1 MASSEN
7 VGPFKTK
14 KDFFEFIQSFNR
26 NDWAEKNGYAGSIG
40 ITPVFNVDLKELNDV
55 KRKLENGL
63 SDIKFEFSMHQVKAQ
78 KEKLK
83 QEIEDLQRHIATLS
97 DTEKAK
103 EQKKLDKMRETMD
116 ELNKAADE
124 FHKKTG
130 KTLDNLDDEAKLTNR
145 ANELELQRI
154 INGNQINKL
163 QREISKELDYQNKKY
178 EGLLTSQEKMKHFLD
193 NHVVNTDKFNSGL
206 SEVKTGF
213 NTIKASV
220 EALLGPW
227 SKLDQAAASYARN
240 MGMSAAAM
248 REMRANVIS
257 SDRSSKIAERTG
269 LSPEEQIKIMGAV
282 SGDIG
287 RQIGFSD
294 RQHDILATGSFLFGE
309 DSAKDYVTRLEN
321 FGISTEEA
329 MNRATDL
336 FKESSNA
343 GIAFSKTSKIFL
355 DNLRLAQNY
364 TFKNGVKGLSDMA
377 KRSAEIKMNIA
388 EVSRFVDKTST
399 LEGSLQSA
407 AGLSVLGGS
416 FAMGANPLQ
425 MLYNGLQD
433 FEGAE
438 RQMENML
445 KGLVTFNE
453 DTKQLEMSAFNRQR
467 LKAASQAMGV
477 NYEEMQNM
485 AFAMGREEIVN
496 PILDRLGIDKDSD
509 AYSTIKNRSYLNE
522 KGEAMINVGGEK
534 KAVSKLTAEDIK
546 ELEKSN
552 FDDSQNLNDIALS
565 TRGILDLVKGT
576 EEGTKANLAY
586 LAEISGIGDTAKDV
600 VSLFNDNTAIL
611 ARIQAGILT
620 ANILLGIIAAGHGA
634 GRMLTSFGGRGS
646 MSLGGGGVSGGGVS
660 GGGGVG
666 PLAGMTRGQ
675 RISRFNSEFATGK
688 GMGYS
693 TSYLNRDI
701 GRNMIRNGGL
711 TAAQARSTIRNA
723 TIQRGLNKVGGA
735 VGLGAIGLVGG
746 VGGAVLANSGE
757 KDLMSGHGSRYDSGV
772 SKMGWGRGLEYGL
785 GGMGTGA
792 MIGSLFGPLGTAIGA
807 GIGLVG
813 GSIYGGIS
821 GYSEGK
827 DMKYRNIFQQ
837 RSGIRLQG
845 SYSNNELETLADNPS
860 GIDRNLRRKL
870 KEGDNLS
877 DEFISN
883 YIRVWGTGSNMAH
896 GGVVS
901 GKGTGTSDSNLA
913 WLSNREYV
921 MPARATAKPNNRLI
935 LDSMR
940 DGADLIPSFKDG
952 GSLIK
957 PNGNH
962 MNVMKVSERGK
973 TKSSVGSDQKLSIG
987 EVKIA
992 PINIGGTIK
1001 LDLGQYSKNVD
1012 AKELLNNA
1020 MFVKNLTDLISKNL
1034 NRQVHFGY
1042 DKDTFYKKF

>member
-7 VGPFKTK
+7 IGPFKTK
-14 KDFFEFIQSFNR
+14 KEFFEFIQSFNS

-40 ITPVFNVDLKELNDV
+40 ITPVFNVGLKELNDV

-63 SDIKFEFSMHQVKAQ
+63 SDIKLEFSMHQVKAQ

-163 QREISKELDYQNKKY
+163 QKELNKELDYQNKKY
-178 EGLLTSQEKMKHFLD
+178 ENTLSAQERINHFLD
-193 NHVVNTDKFNSGL
+193 SHVLNTQKFNTGL
-206 SEVKTGF
+206 EEVKAGF
-213 NTIKASV
+213 SKIKSSV
-220 EALLGPW
+220 TDLLEPW
-227 SKLDQAAASYARN
+227 AKLDQAAASYARN
-240 MGMSAAAM
+240 LGMSATTM
-248 REMRANVIS
+248 RNMRANVIS
-257 SDRSSKIAERTG
+257 SDRSNKIAERTG
-269 LSPEEQIKIMGAV
+269 LSPEEQMKLMGAV

-287 RQIGFSD
+287 RQIGFND
-294 RQHDILATGSFLFGE
+294 KQHDLLATGSFLFGE

-321 FGISTEEA
+321 FGMSTEEA

-522 KGEAMINVGGEK
+522 KGEAMINVGREK
-534 KAVSKLTAEDIK
+534 KAVKDLTTEDIK

-565 TRGILDLVKGT
+565 TRGILDMVKGAQ
-576 EEGTKANLAY
+576 EGQKANLAY
-586 LAEISGIGDTAKDV
+586 LAEISGIGETAKSI
-600 VSLFNDNTAIL
+600 VSLFTDHTTL
-611 ARIQAGILT
+611 LT
-620 ANILLGIIAAGHGA
+620 LINLGVKTTNFLLGMMMAGNGMF
-634 GRMLTSFGGRGS
+634 RMFA
-646 MSLGGGGVSGGGVS
+646 SLGGMTPPALGETPVTSGAESASGGALRDASAVPVAGASAARGAAFSRGMGRLGMAAIPSALGTMGGLAIANSGTEDLNSGNASKYSSGVGKMT
-660 GGGGVG
+660 GGGI
-666 PLAGMTRGQ
+666 LAGASTGAGLG
-675 RISRFNSEFATGK
+675 FAFGPW
-688 GMGYS
+688 GA
-693 TSYLNRDI
+693 LI
-701 GRNMIRNGGL
+701 G
-711 TAAQARSTIRNA
+711 
-723 TIQRGLNKVGGA
+723 
-735 VGLGAIGLVGG
+735 GAIGGIAGG
-746 VGGAVLANSGE
+746 
-757 KDLMSGHGSRYDSGV
+757 
-772 SKMGWGRGLEYGL
+772 
-785 GGMGTGA
+785 
-792 MIGSLFGPLGTAIGA
+792 
-807 GIGLVG
+807 
-813 GSIYGGIS
+813 IYGHVQA
-821 GYSEGK
+821 E
-827 DMKYRNIFQQ
+827 DMKYRNIIAQRGKFQ
-837 RSGIRLQG
+837 LQG
-845 SYSNNELETLADNPS
+845 DYSNHDLEIIATRPCEIDDNIRKQLREKD
-860 GIDRNLRRKL
+860 GI
-870 KEGDNLS
+870 S
-877 DEFISN
+877 DDIINN
-883 YIRVWGTGSNMAH
+883 YIRTWGSVPMSKAH

-901 GKGTGTSDSNLA
+901 GRGTGTSDSNLA

-921 MPARATAKPNNRLI
+921 MPAKATAKANNRYI

-952 GSLIK
+952 GSPIK

-962 MNVMKVSERGK
+962 MNIMKVSERGK
-973 TKSSVGSDQKLSIG
+973 TKSSGGSDQKLSIG

-1001 LDLGQYSKNVD
+1001 LDFGQYSKSVD
-1012 AKELLNNA
+1012 AKELLNNS
-1020 MFVKNLTDLISKNL
+1020 MFVKNLTDLIAKNL
-1034 NRQVHFGY
+1034 NRQVNFGY

>member
-1 MASSEN
+1 MASSGS

-14 KDFFEFIQSFNR
+14 EEFFEFLQSFNR

-40 ITPVFNVDLKELNDV
+40 ITPVFNVDLKELNKV
-55 KRKLENGL
+55 KRNIEAELSSVRANLSLHIDKNELGEVNKLTQQANDL
-63 SDIKFEFSMHQVKAQ
+63 
-78 KEKLK
+78 
-83 QEIEDLQRHIATLS
+83 EIERI
-97 DTEKAK
+97 
-103 EQKKLDKMRETMD
+103 
-116 ELNKAADE
+116 
-124 FHKKTG
+124 
-130 KTLDNLDDEAKLTNR
+130 TN
-145 ANELELQRI
+145 A
-154 INGNQINKL
+154 NQINRL
-163 QREISKELDYQNKKY
+163 QRELSKELDYQNKKY

-213 NTIKASV
+213 NMIKASV

-269 LSPEEQIKIMGAV
+269 LSPEEQIKIMGAI

-329 MNRATDL
+329 INRATDL

-364 TFKNGVKGLSDMA
+364 TFKDGVKGLSDMA

-453 DTKQLEMSAFNRQR
+453 DTKQLEMSAFNRRR

-496 PILDRLGIDKDSD
+496 PILDQLGIDKDSD

-522 KGEAMINVGGEK
+522 KGEAVINVGGEK
-534 KAVSKLTAEDIK
+534 KSVAKLTKEDIS

-565 TRGILDLVKGT
+565 TRGILDMVKGAQ
-576 EEGTKANLAY
+576 EGQKANLAY
-586 LAEISGIGDTAKDV
+586 LAEISGIGEGAKSIV
-600 VSLFNDNTAIL
+600 NLVTNHTNLLTAIS
-611 ARIQAGILT
+611 IGVGT
-620 ANILLGIIAAGHGA
+620 ANVLLGLIASGHGL

-646 MSLGGGGVSGGGVS
+646 MSVGGGGVS

-675 RISRFNSEFATGK
+675 RISHFNSEFATGK

-735 VGLGAIGLVGG
+735 AGLGAIGLVGG

-757 KDLMSGHGSRYDSGV
+757 KDLMSGYGSRYDSGV

-807 GIGLVG
+807 GIGLIG
-813 GSIYGGIS
+813 GAIYGGIS

-845 SYSNNELETLADNPS
+845 SYSNNELETLTDNPS

-901 GKGTGTSDSNLA
+901 GRGTGTSDSNLA

-921 MPARATAKPNNRLI
+921 MPAKATAKPNNRFI

-952 GSLIK
+952 GSPIK

-962 MNVMKVSERGK
+962 MNIMKVSERGK
-973 TKSSVGSDQKLSIG
+973 TKSSGGSDQKLSIG

-1001 LDLGQYSKNVD
+1001 LDLGQYSKSVD

-1020 MFVKNLTDLISKNL
+1020 MFVKNLTDLIAKNL

>member
-14 KDFFEFIQSFNR
+14 KEFFEFIQSFNS

-40 ITPVFNVDLKELNDV
+40 ITPVFNVGLKELNDV

-63 SDIKFEFSMHQVKAQ
+63 SDIKLEFSMHQVKAQ

-163 QREISKELDYQNKKY
+163 QKELNKELDYQNKKY
-178 EGLLTSQEKMKHFLD
+178 ENTLSAQERINHFLD
-193 NHVVNTDKFNSGL
+193 SHVLNTQKFNTGL
-206 SEVKTGF
+206 EEVKAGF
-213 NTIKASV
+213 SKIKSSV
-220 EALLGPW
+220 TDLLEPW
-227 SKLDQAAASYARN
+227 AKLDQAAASYARN
-240 MGMSAAAM
+240 LGMSATTM
-248 REMRANVIS
+248 RNMRANVIS
-257 SDRSSKIAERTG
+257 SDRSNKIAERTG
-269 LSPEEQIKIMGAV
+269 LSPEEQIKLMGAV

-287 RQIGFSD
+287 RQIGFND
-294 RQHDILATGSFLFGE
+294 KQHDLLATGSFLFGE

-321 FGISTEEA
+321 FGMSTEEA

-522 KGEAMINVGGEK
+522 KGEAMINVGREK
-534 KAVSKLTAEDIK
+534 KAVKDLTTEDIK

-565 TRGILDLVKGT
+565 TRGILDMVKGAQ
-576 EEGTKANLAY
+576 EGQKANLAY
-586 LAEISGIGDTAKDV
+586 LAEISGIGETAKSI
-600 VSLFNDNTAIL
+600 VSLFTDHTTLLTLINLGVQTTNFLLGMMMAGNGMFRMFASRGGMTPPALGGTPVTSGAASASGGALRGASAVPVAGASAARGAAFSRGMGRLGMAAIPSALGTMGGLAIANSGTEDLNSGNASKYSSGVGKMTGGGIL
-611 ARIQAGILT
+611 AGAST
-620 ANILLGIIAAGHGA
+620 GA
-634 GRMLTSFGGRGS
+634 GLGFAFGPWGA
-646 MSLGGGGVSGGGVS
+646 L
-660 GGGGVG
+660 
-666 PLAGMTRGQ
+666 
-675 RISRFNSEFATGK
+675 
-688 GMGYS
+688 
-693 TSYLNRDI
+693 I
-701 GRNMIRNGGL
+701 G
-711 TAAQARSTIRNA
+711 
-723 TIQRGLNKVGGA
+723 
-735 VGLGAIGLVGG
+735 GAIGGIAGG
-746 VGGAVLANSGE
+746 
-757 KDLMSGHGSRYDSGV
+757 
-772 SKMGWGRGLEYGL
+772 
-785 GGMGTGA
+785 
-792 MIGSLFGPLGTAIGA
+792 
-807 GIGLVG
+807 
-813 GSIYGGIS
+813 IYGHVQA
-821 GYSEGK
+821 E
-827 DMKYRNIFQQ
+827 DMKYRNIIAQRGKFQ
-837 RSGIRLQG
+837 LQG
-845 SYSNNELETLADNPS
+845 DYSNHDLEIIATRPGEIDDNIRKQLREKD
-860 GIDRNLRRKL
+860 GI
-870 KEGDNLS
+870 S
-877 DEFISN
+877 DDIINN
-883 YIRVWGTGSNMAH
+883 YIRTWGSVPMSKAH

-901 GKGTGTSDSNLA
+901 GRGTGTSDSNLA

-921 MPARATAKPNNRLI
+921 MPAKATAKANNRYI

-952 GSLIK
+952 GSPIK

-962 MNVMKVSERGK
+962 MNIMKVSERGK
-973 TKSSVGSDQKLSIG
+973 TKSSGGSDQKLSIG

-1001 LDLGQYSKNVD
+1001 LDFGQYSKSVD
-1012 AKELLNNA
+1012 AKELLNNS
-1020 MFVKNLTDLISKNL
+1020 MFVKNLTDLIAKNL
-1034 NRQVHFGY
+1034 NRQVNFGY

>member
-14 KDFFEFIQSFNR
+14 KEFFEFIQSFNS

-40 ITPVFNVDLKELNDV
+40 ITPVFNVGLKELNDV

-63 SDIKFEFSMHQVKAQ
+63 SDIKLEFSMHQVKAQ

-163 QREISKELDYQNKKY
+163 QKELNKELDYQNKKY
-178 EGLLTSQEKMKHFLD
+178 ENTLSAQERINHFLD
-193 NHVVNTDKFNSGL
+193 SHVLNTQKFNTGL
-206 SEVKTGF
+206 EEVKAGF
-213 NTIKASV
+213 SKIKSSV
-220 EALLGPW
+220 TDLLEPW
-227 SKLDQAAASYARN
+227 AKLDQAAASYARN
-240 MGMSAAAM
+240 LGMSATTM
-248 REMRANVIS
+248 RNMRANVIS
-257 SDRSSKIAERTG
+257 SDRSNKIAERTG
-269 LSPEEQIKIMGAV
+269 LSPEEQIKLMGAV

-287 RQIGFSD
+287 RQIGFND
-294 RQHDILATGSFLFGE
+294 KQHDLLATGSFLFGE

-321 FGISTEEA
+321 FGMSTEEA

-522 KGEAMINVGGEK
+522 KGEAMINVGREK
-534 KAVSKLTAEDIK
+534 KAVKDLTTEDIK

-565 TRGILDLVKGT
+565 TRGILDMVKGAQ
-576 EEGTKANLAY
+576 EGQKANLAY
-586 LAEISGIGDTAKDV
+586 LAEISGIGETAKSI
-600 VSLFNDNTAIL
+600 VSLFTDHTTLLTLINLGVKTTNFLLGMMMAGNGMFRMFASRGGMTPPALGGTPVTSGAASASGGALRGASAVPVAGASAARGAAFSRGMGRLGMAAIPSALGTMGGLAIANSGTEDLNSGNASKYSSGVGKMTGGGIL
-611 ARIQAGILT
+611 AGAST
-620 ANILLGIIAAGHGA
+620 GA
-634 GRMLTSFGGRGS
+634 GLGFAFGPWGA
-646 MSLGGGGVSGGGVS
+646 L
-660 GGGGVG
+660 
-666 PLAGMTRGQ
+666 
-675 RISRFNSEFATGK
+675 
-688 GMGYS
+688 
-693 TSYLNRDI
+693 I
-701 GRNMIRNGGL
+701 G
-711 TAAQARSTIRNA
+711 
-723 TIQRGLNKVGGA
+723 
-735 VGLGAIGLVGG
+735 GAIGGIAGG
-746 VGGAVLANSGE
+746 
-757 KDLMSGHGSRYDSGV
+757 
-772 SKMGWGRGLEYGL
+772 
-785 GGMGTGA
+785 
-792 MIGSLFGPLGTAIGA
+792 
-807 GIGLVG
+807 
-813 GSIYGGIS
+813 IYGHVQA
-821 GYSEGK
+821 E
-827 DMKYRNIFQQ
+827 DMKYRNIIAQRGKFQ
-837 RSGIRLQG
+837 LQG
-845 SYSNNELETLADNPS
+845 DYSNHDLEIIATRPSEIDDNIRKQLREKD
-860 GIDRNLRRKL
+860 GI
-870 KEGDNLS
+870 S
-877 DEFISN
+877 DDIINN
-883 YIRVWGTGSNMAH
+883 YIRTWGSVPMSKAH

-901 GKGTGTSDSNLA
+901 GRGTGTSDSNLA

-921 MPARATAKPNNRLI
+921 MPAKATAKANNRYI

-952 GSLIK
+952 GSPIK

-962 MNVMKVSERGK
+962 MNIMKVSERGK
-973 TKSSVGSDQKLSIG
+973 TKSSGGSDQKLSIG

-1001 LDLGQYSKNVD
+1001 LDFGQYSKSVD

-1020 MFVKNLTDLISKNL
+1020 MFVKNLTDLIAKNL

>member
-26 NDWAEKNGYAGSIG
+26 NEWAEKNGYAGSIG
-40 ITPVFNVDLKELNDV
+40 ITPVFNVGLKELNKV
-55 KRKLENGL
+55 KRNIEAELSSVRANLSLHIDKNELGEVNKLTQQANDL
-63 SDIKFEFSMHQVKAQ
+63 
-78 KEKLK
+78 
-83 QEIEDLQRHIATLS
+83 EIERI
-97 DTEKAK
+97 
-103 EQKKLDKMRETMD
+103 
-116 ELNKAADE
+116 
-124 FHKKTG
+124 
-130 KTLDNLDDEAKLTNR
+130 TN
-145 ANELELQRI
+145 A
-154 INGNQINKL
+154 NQINRL
-163 QREISKELDYQNKKY
+163 QRELSKELDYQNKKY

-213 NTIKASV
+213 NMIKASV

-257 SDRSSKIAERTG
+257 SDRSNKIAERTG

-294 RQHDILATGSFLFGE
+294 RQHDVLATGSFLFGE

-364 TFKNGVKGLSDMA
+364 TFKDGVKGLSDMA

-496 PILDRLGIDKDSD
+496 PILDQLGIDKDSD

-522 KGEAMINVGGEK
+522 KGEAVINVGGEK
-534 KAVSKLTAEDIK
+534 KSVAKLTKEDIS

-565 TRGILDLVKGT
+565 TRGILDMVKGAQ
-576 EEGTKANLAY
+576 EGQKANLAY
-586 LAEISGIGDTAKDV
+586 LAEISGIGEGAKSIV
-600 VSLFNDNTAIL
+600 NLVTNHTNLLTAIS
-611 ARIQAGILT
+611 IGVGT
-620 ANILLGIIAAGHGA
+620 ANVLLGLIASGHGL

-646 MSLGGGGVSGGGVS
+646 MSVGGGGVS

-666 PLAGMTRGQ
+666 PLAGMARGQ
-675 RISRFNSEFATGK
+675 RISHFNSEFATGK

-735 VGLGAIGLVGG
+735 AGLGAIGLVGG

-757 KDLMSGHGSRYDSGV
+757 KDLMSGYGSRYDSGV

-807 GIGLVG
+807 GIGLIG
-813 GSIYGGIS
+813 GAIYGGIS

-845 SYSNNELETLADNPS
+845 SYSNNELETLTDNPS

-901 GKGTGTSDSNLA
+901 GRGTGTSDSNLA

-921 MPARATAKPNNRLI
+921 MPAKATAKPNNRLI

-973 TKSSVGSDQKLSIG
+973 TKNSGGSDQKLLIG

-1001 LDLGQYSKNVD
+1001 LDLGQYSKSVD
-1012 AKELLNNA
+1012 AKELLNNT
-1020 MFVKNLTDLISKNL
+1020 MFVKNLTDLIAKNL
-1034 NRQVHFGY
+1034 NKQVHFGY

>member
-14 KDFFEFIQSFNR
+14 KEFFEFIQSFNS

-40 ITPVFNVDLKELNDV
+40 ITPVFNVGLKELNDV

-63 SDIKFEFSMHQVKAQ
+63 SDIKLEFSMHQVKAQ

-163 QREISKELDYQNKKY
+163 QKELNKELDYQNKKY
-178 EGLLTSQEKMKHFLD
+178 ENTLSAQERINHFLD
-193 NHVVNTDKFNSGL
+193 SHVLNTQKFNTGL
-206 SEVKTGF
+206 EEVKAGF
-213 NTIKASV
+213 SKIKSSV
-220 EALLGPW
+220 TDLLEPW
-227 SKLDQAAASYARN
+227 AKLDQAAASYARN
-240 MGMSAAAM
+240 LGMSATTM
-248 REMRANVIS
+248 RNMRANVIS
-257 SDRSSKIAERTG
+257 SDRSNKIAERTG
-269 LSPEEQIKIMGAV
+269 LSPEEQIKLMGAV

-287 RQIGFSD
+287 RQIGFND
-294 RQHDILATGSFLFGE
+294 KQHDLLATGSFLFGE

-321 FGISTEEA
+321 FGMSTEEA

-467 LKAASQAMGV
+467 LRAASQAMGV

-485 AFAMGREEIVN
+485 AFAMGREGIVN
-496 PILDRLGIDKDSD
+496 PILDQLGIDKESD
-509 AYSTIKNRSYLNE
+509 AYATIKNRSYLND
-522 KGEAMINVGGEK
+522 KGEAMINVGREK
-534 KAVSKLTAEDIK
+534 KAVKDLTTEDIK

-565 TRGILDLVKGT
+565 TRGILDMVKGAQ
-576 EEGTKANLAY
+576 EGQKANLAY
-586 LAEISGIGDTAKDV
+586 LAEISGIGETAKSIV
-600 VSLFNDNTAIL
+600 GLFTDHTTLLTLINLGVKTTNFLLGMMMAGNGMFRMFASRGGMTPPALGGTPVTSGAASASGGALRGASAAPVAGASAARGAAFSRGIGRLGMAAIPSALGTMGGLAIANSGTEDLNSGNASKYSSGVGKMTGGGIL
-611 ARIQAGILT
+611 AGAST
-620 ANILLGIIAAGHGA
+620 GA
-634 GRMLTSFGGRGS
+634 GLGFAFGPWGA
-646 MSLGGGGVSGGGVS
+646 L
-660 GGGGVG
+660 
-666 PLAGMTRGQ
+666 
-675 RISRFNSEFATGK
+675 
-688 GMGYS
+688 
-693 TSYLNRDI
+693 I
-701 GRNMIRNGGL
+701 G
-711 TAAQARSTIRNA
+711 
-723 TIQRGLNKVGGA
+723 
-735 VGLGAIGLVGG
+735 GAIGGIAGG
-746 VGGAVLANSGE
+746 
-757 KDLMSGHGSRYDSGV
+757 
-772 SKMGWGRGLEYGL
+772 
-785 GGMGTGA
+785 
-792 MIGSLFGPLGTAIGA
+792 
-807 GIGLVG
+807 
-813 GSIYGGIS
+813 IYGHVQA
-821 GYSEGK
+821 E
-827 DMKYRNIFQQ
+827 DMKYRNIIAQRGKFQ
-837 RSGIRLQG
+837 LQG
-845 SYSNNELETLADNPS
+845 DYSNHDLEIIATRPSEIDDNIRKQLREKD
-860 GIDRNLRRKL
+860 GI
-870 KEGDNLS
+870 S
-877 DEFISN
+877 DDIINN
-883 YIRVWGTGSNMAH
+883 YIRTWGSVPMSKAH

-901 GKGTGTSDSNLA
+901 GRGTGTSDSNLA

-921 MPARATAKPNNRLI
+921 MPAKATAKANNRYI

-952 GSLIK
+952 GSPIK

-962 MNVMKVSERGK
+962 MNIMKVSERGK
-973 TKSSVGSDQKLSIG
+973 TKSSGGSDQKLSIG

-1001 LDLGQYSKNVD
+1001 LDFGQYSKSVD

-1020 MFVKNLTDLISKNL
+1020 MFVKNLTDLIAKNL
-1034 NRQVHFGY
+1034 NRQAHFGY

>member
-40 ITPVFNVDLKELNDV
+40 ITPVFNVDLKELNKI
-55 KRKLENGL
+55 KRNIEAELSSVRANLSLHLDKRELEELLKEGLRKMAEIQANAVDDSYKLSEEWKKLEE
-63 SDIKFEFSMHQVKAQ
+63 SCKAINN
-78 KEKLK
+78 ELGEVNKLT
-83 QEIEDLQRHIATLS
+83 QQANDLEIERI
-97 DTEKAK
+97 
-103 EQKKLDKMRETMD
+103 
-116 ELNKAADE
+116 
-124 FHKKTG
+124 
-130 KTLDNLDDEAKLTNR
+130 TN
-145 ANELELQRI
+145 A
-154 INGNQINKL
+154 NQINRL

-213 NTIKASV
+213 NMIKASV

-269 LSPEEQIKIMGAV
+269 LSPEEQIKIMGAI

-364 TFKNGVKGLSDMA
+364 TFKDGVKGLSDMA

-485 AFAMGREEIVN
+485 AFAIGREEIVN
-496 PILDRLGIDKDSD
+496 PILDQLGIDKDSD

-522 KGEAMINVGGEK
+522 KGEAVINVGGEK
-534 KAVSKLTAEDIK
+534 KSVAKLTKEDIS

-565 TRGILDLVKGT
+565 TRGILDMVKGAQ
-576 EEGTKANLAY
+576 EGQKANLAY
-586 LAEISGIGDTAKDV
+586 LAEISGIGEGAKSIV
-600 VSLFNDNTAIL
+600 NLVTNHTNLLTAIS
-611 ARIQAGILT
+611 IGVGT
-620 ANILLGIIAAGHGA
+620 ANVLLGLIASGHGL

-646 MSLGGGGVSGGGVS
+646 MSVGGGGVS

-675 RISRFNSEFATGK
+675 IISHFNSEFATGK

-735 VGLGAIGLVGG
+735 AGLGAIGLVGG

-827 DMKYRNIFQQ
+827 DMKYRNIFQR

-883 YIRVWGTGSNMAH
+883 YIRVWGKGSNMAH

-901 GKGTGTSDSNLA
+901 GRGTGTSDSNLA

-921 MPARATAKPNNRLI
+921 MPAKATAKPNNRLI

-962 MNVMKVSERGK
+962 MNVMKVSDRGK
-973 TKSSVGSDQKLSIG
+973 TKSSGGSDQKLSIG

-1001 LDLGQYSKNVD
+1001 LDFGQYSKSVD

-1020 MFVKNLTDLISKNL
+1020 MFVKNLTDLIAKNL

>member
-1 MASSEN
+1 MASSGN

-14 KDFFEFIQSFNR
+14 EEFFEFVQSFNR

-40 ITPVFNVDLKELNDV
+40 ITPVFNVDLKELNKV
-55 KRKLENGL
+55 KRNIEAELGSVRANLSLHLDKRELEELLKEDLRKMAEIQANAVDDSYKLSEEWKKLEE
-63 SDIKFEFSMHQVKAQ
+63 SCKAINN
-78 KEKLK
+78 ELVEVNKLT
-83 QEIEDLQRHIATLS
+83 QQANDLEIERI
-97 DTEKAK
+97 
-103 EQKKLDKMRETMD
+103 
-116 ELNKAADE
+116 
-124 FHKKTG
+124 
-130 KTLDNLDDEAKLTNR
+130 TN
-145 ANELELQRI
+145 A
-154 INGNQINKL
+154 NQINRV

-213 NTIKASV
+213 NMIKASV

-248 REMRANVIS
+248 RDMRANVIS
-257 SDRSSKIAERTG
+257 SDRSNKIAERTG

-364 TFKNGVKGLSDMA
+364 TFKDGVKGLSDMA

-467 LKAASQAMGV
+467 LRAASQAMGV

-509 AYSTIKNRSYLNE
+509 AYSTIKNRSYLND
-522 KGEAMINVGGEK
+522 KGEAMINVGREK
-534 KAVSKLTAEDIK
+534 KAVEDLTKEDIS

-552 FDDSQNLNDIALS
+552 FDDSQNLNDIAAS

-586 LAEISGIGDTAKDV
+586 LSEISGIGDTAKDV
-600 VSLFNDNTAIL
+600 VSFFNDNTAIL

-646 MSLGGGGVSGGGVS
+646 MSVGGGGGSVVSG

-675 RISRFNSEFATGK
+675 KISHFNNEFATGK
-688 GMGYS
+688 GMGYG

-723 TIQRGLNKVGGA
+723 AIQRGLNKVGGA

-901 GKGTGTSDSNLA
+901 GRGTGTSDSNLA

-973 TKSSVGSDQKLSIG
+973 TKSSGGSDQKLSIG

-1001 LDLGQYSKNVD
+1001 LDLGQYSKSVD
-1012 AKELLNNA
+1012 AKELLNNT
-1020 MFVKNLTDLISKNL
+1020 MFVKNLTDLIAKNL

>member
-14 KDFFEFIQSFNR
+14 KEFFEFIQS
-26 NDWAEKNGYAGSIG
+26 
-40 ITPVFNVDLKELNDV
+40 LN
-55 KRKLENGL
+55 
-63 SDIKFEFSMHQVKAQ
+63 S
-78 KEKLK
+78 
-83 QEIEDLQRHIATLS
+83 EDLQRHIATLS

-163 QREISKELDYQNKKY
+163 QKELNKELDYQNKKY
-178 EGLLTSQEKMKHFLD
+178 ENTLSAQERINHFLD
-193 NHVVNTDKFNSGL
+193 SHVLNTQKFNTGL
-206 SEVKTGF
+206 EEVKAGF
-213 NTIKASV
+213 SKIKSSV
-220 EALLGPW
+220 TDLLEPW
-227 SKLDQAAASYARN
+227 AKLDQAAASYARN
-240 MGMSAAAM
+240 LGMSATTM
-248 REMRANVIS
+248 RNMRANVIS
-257 SDRSSKIAERTG
+257 SDRSNKIAERTG
-269 LSPEEQIKIMGAV
+269 LSPEEQIKLMGAV

-287 RQIGFSD
+287 RQIGFND
-294 RQHDILATGSFLFGE
+294 KQHDLLATGSFLFGE

-321 FGISTEEA
+321 FGMSTEEA

-438 RQMENML
+438 KQMESML

-467 LKAASQAMGV
+467 LRAASQAMGV

-485 AFAMGREEIVN
+485 AFAMGREGIVN
-496 PILDRLGIDKDSD
+496 PILDQLGIDKESD
-509 AYSTIKNRSYLNE
+509 AYATIKNRSYLND
-522 KGEAMINVGGEK
+522 KGEAMINVGREK
-534 KAVSKLTAEDIK
+534 KAVKDLTTEDIK

-565 TRGILDLVKGT
+565 TRGILDMVKGAQ
-576 EEGTKANLAY
+576 EGQKANLAY
-586 LAEISGIGDTAKDV
+586 LAEISGIGETAKSI
-600 VSLFNDNTAIL
+600 VSLFTDHTTLLTLINLGVKTTNFLLGMMMAGNGMFRMFASRGGMTPPALGGTPVTSGAASASGGALRGASAAPVAGASAARGAAFSRGMGRLGMAAIPSALGTMGGLAIANSGTEDLNSGNASKYSSGVGKMTGGGIL
-611 ARIQAGILT
+611 AGAST
-620 ANILLGIIAAGHGA
+620 GA
-634 GRMLTSFGGRGS
+634 GLGFAFGPWGA
-646 MSLGGGGVSGGGVS
+646 L
-660 GGGGVG
+660 
-666 PLAGMTRGQ
+666 
-675 RISRFNSEFATGK
+675 
-688 GMGYS
+688 
-693 TSYLNRDI
+693 I
-701 GRNMIRNGGL
+701 G
-711 TAAQARSTIRNA
+711 
-723 TIQRGLNKVGGA
+723 
-735 VGLGAIGLVGG
+735 GAIGGIAGG
-746 VGGAVLANSGE
+746 
-757 KDLMSGHGSRYDSGV
+757 
-772 SKMGWGRGLEYGL
+772 
-785 GGMGTGA
+785 
-792 MIGSLFGPLGTAIGA
+792 
-807 GIGLVG
+807 
-813 GSIYGGIS
+813 IYGHVQA
-821 GYSEGK
+821 E
-827 DMKYRNIFQQ
+827 DMKYRNIIAQRGKFQ
-837 RSGIRLQG
+837 LQG
-845 SYSNNELETLADNPS
+845 DYSNHDLEIIATRPSEIDDNIRKQLREKD
-860 GIDRNLRRKL
+860 GI
-870 KEGDNLS
+870 S
-877 DEFISN
+877 DDIINN
-883 YIRVWGTGSNMAH
+883 YIRTWGSVPMSKAH

-901 GKGTGTSDSNLA
+901 GRGTGTSDSNLA

-921 MPARATAKPNNRLI
+921 MPAKATAKANNRYI

-973 TKSSVGSDQKLSIG
+973 TKNSGGSDQKLSIG

-1001 LDLGQYSKNVD
+1001 LDLGQYSKSVD
-1012 AKELLNNA
+1012 AKELLNNN
-1020 MFVKNLTDLISKNL
+1020 MFVKNLTDLIAKNL
-1034 NRQVHFGY
+1034 NKQVHFGY

>member
-1 MASSEN
+1 MASSGN

-14 KDFFEFIQSFNR
+14 EEFFEFVQSFNR
-26 NDWAEKNGYAGSIG
+26 NDWAENNGYAGSIG
-40 ITPVFNVDLKELNDV
+40 ITPVFNVDLKELNKA
-55 KRKLENGL
+55 KRNIEAELGSVRANLSLHLDKRELEELLKEDLRKMAEIQANAVDDSYKLSEEWKKLEE
-63 SDIKFEFSMHQVKAQ
+63 SCKAINN
-78 KEKLK
+78 ELVEVNKLT
-83 QEIEDLQRHIATLS
+83 QQANDLEIERI
-97 DTEKAK
+97 
-103 EQKKLDKMRETMD
+103 
-116 ELNKAADE
+116 
-124 FHKKTG
+124 
-130 KTLDNLDDEAKLTNR
+130 TN
-145 ANELELQRI
+145 A
-154 INGNQINKL
+154 NQINRL

-213 NTIKASV
+213 NMIKASV

-248 REMRANVIS
+248 RDMRANVIS
-257 SDRSSKIAERTG
+257 SDRSNKIAERTG

-364 TFKNGVKGLSDMA
+364 TFKDGVKGLSDMA

-445 KGLVTFNE
+445 KGLVTFNN

-467 LKAASQAMGV
+467 LKAASQAIGV

-600 VSLFNDNTAIL
+600 VSFFNDNTAIL

-675 RISRFNSEFATGK
+675 RISHFNSEFATGK

-746 VGGAVLANSGE
+746 VGGAVLANGGE

-901 GKGTGTSDSNLA
+901 GRGTGTSDSNLA

-1020 MFVKNLTDLISKNL
+1020 MFVKNLTDLIAKNL

>member
-14 KDFFEFIQSFNR
+14 KEFFEFIQSFNS

-40 ITPVFNVDLKELNDV
+40 ITPVFNVGLKELNDV

-63 SDIKFEFSMHQVKAQ
+63 SDIKLEFSMHQVKAQ

-163 QREISKELDYQNKKY
+163 QKELNKELDYQNKKY
-178 EGLLTSQEKMKHFLD
+178 ENTLSAQERINHFLD
-193 NHVVNTDKFNSGL
+193 SHVLNTQKFNTGL
-206 SEVKTGF
+206 EEVKAGF
-213 NTIKASV
+213 SKIKSSV
-220 EALLGPW
+220 TDLLEPW
-227 SKLDQAAASYARN
+227 AKLDQAAASYARN
-240 MGMSAAAM
+240 LGMSATTM
-248 REMRANVIS
+248 HNMRANVIS
-257 SDRSSKIAERTG
+257 SDRSNKIAERTG

-287 RQIGFSD
+287 RQIGFND
-294 RQHDILATGSFLFGE
+294 KQHDILATGSFLFGE

-321 FGISTEEA
+321 FGMSTEEA

-336 FKESSNA
+336 FKESSNT

-377 KRSAEIKMNIA
+377 RRSAEIKMNMS

-399 LEGSLQSA
+399 IEGSLQSA

-438 RQMENML
+438 KQMESML

-467 LKAASQAMGV
+467 LRAASQAMGV

-485 AFAMGREEIVN
+485 AFAMGREGIVN
-496 PILDRLGIDKDSD
+496 PILDQLGIDKESD
-509 AYSTIKNRSYLNE
+509 AYAVIKNRSYLND
-522 KGEAMINVGGEK
+522 KGEAMINVGREK
-534 KAVSKLTAEDIK
+534 KAVKDLTTEDIK
-546 ELEKSN
+546 ELEKTN

-565 TRGILDLVKGT
+565 TRGILDMVKGAQ
-576 EEGTKANLAY
+576 EGQKANLAY
-586 LAEISGIGDTAKDV
+586 LVEISGIGETAKTI
-600 VSLFNDNTAIL
+600 VSLFTDNTTLLTLINLGVKTTNFLLGMMMAGNGMFRMGASFGRTTPPALSGTPVASGAVSASGGALKGASTAPVAGASAARGAAFSRGIGRLGMAAIPSALGTMGGLAIANSGTEDLNSGNASKYSSGVGKMTGGGIL
-611 ARIQAGILT
+611 AGAS
-620 ANILLGIIAAGHGA
+620 AGA
-634 GRMLTSFGGRGS
+634 GLGFAFGPWGA
-646 MSLGGGGVSGGGVS
+646 L
-660 GGGGVG
+660 
-666 PLAGMTRGQ
+666 
-675 RISRFNSEFATGK
+675 
-688 GMGYS
+688 
-693 TSYLNRDI
+693 I
-701 GRNMIRNGGL
+701 G
-711 TAAQARSTIRNA
+711 
-723 TIQRGLNKVGGA
+723 
-735 VGLGAIGLVGG
+735 GAIGGIAGG
-746 VGGAVLANSGE
+746 
-757 KDLMSGHGSRYDSGV
+757 
-772 SKMGWGRGLEYGL
+772 
-785 GGMGTGA
+785 
-792 MIGSLFGPLGTAIGA
+792 
-807 GIGLVG
+807 
-813 GSIYGGIS
+813 IYGHVQA
-821 GYSEGK
+821 E
-827 DMKYRNIFQQ
+827 DMKYRNIIAQRGKFQ
-837 RSGIRLQG
+837 LQG
-845 SYSNNELETLADNPS
+845 DYSNHDLEIIATRPNEIDDNIRKQLREKD
-860 GIDRNLRRKL
+860 GI
-870 KEGDNLS
+870 S
-877 DEFISN
+877 DDIINN
-883 YIRVWGTGSNMAH
+883 YIRTWGSVPMSKAH

-901 GKGTGTSDSNLA
+901 GRGTGTSDSNLA

-921 MPARATAKPNNRLI
+921 MPAKATAKANNRYI

-952 GSLIK
+952 GSPIK

-962 MNVMKVSERGK
+962 MNIMKVSERGK
-973 TKSSVGSDQKLSIG
+973 TKSSGGSDQKLSIG

-1001 LDLGQYSKNVD
+1001 LDLGQYSKSVD

-1020 MFVKNLTDLISKNL
+1020 MFVKNLTDLIAKNL

>member
-1 MASSEN
+1 MASSREKLS
-7 VGPFKTK
+7 FK
-14 KDFFEFIQSFNR
+14 DNNELLEFLQSFSR
-26 NDWAEKNGYAGSIG
+26 NDWAERNGYAGSVD
-40 ITPVFNVDLKELNDV
+40 ITPKFSIDLKELNDV
-55 KRKLENGL
+55 KRELENGL
-63 SDIKFEFSMHQVKAQ
+63 SDIKLEFSMHQVKAQ

-97 DTEKAK
+97 DAEKAK

-163 QREISKELDYQNKKY
+163 QKELNKELDYQNKKY
-178 EGLLTSQEKMKHFLD
+178 ENTLSAQERINHFLD
-193 NHVVNTDKFNSGL
+193 SHVLNTQKFNTGL
-206 SEVKTGF
+206 EEVKAGF
-213 NTIKASV
+213 SKIKSSV
-220 EALLGPW
+220 TDLLEPW
-227 SKLDQAAASYARN
+227 AKLDQAAASYARN
-240 MGMSAAAM
+240 LGMSATTM
-248 REMRANVIS
+248 RNMRANVIS
-257 SDRSSKIAERTG
+257 SDRANKIAERTG
-269 LSPEEQIKIMGAV
+269 LSPEEQIKLMGAV

-287 RQIGFSD
+287 RQIGFND
-294 RQHDILATGSFLFGE
+294 KQHDLLATGSFLFGE
-309 DSAKDYVTRLEN
+309 DSAKDYVARLEN
-321 FGISTEEA
+321 FGMSTEEA

-336 FKESSNA
+336 FKESSNT

-377 KRSAEIKMNIA
+377 RRSAEIKMNMS

-438 RQMENML
+438 KQMESML

-467 LKAASQAMGV
+467 LRAASQAMGV

-485 AFAMGREEIVN
+485 AFAMGREGIVN
-496 PILDRLGIDKDSD
+496 PILDQLGIDKESD
-509 AYSTIKNRSYLNE
+509 AYATIKNRSYLND
-522 KGEAMINVGGEK
+522 KGEAMINVGREK
-534 KAVSKLTAEDIK
+534 KAVKDLTTEDIK

-600 VSLFNDNTAIL
+600 VSFFNDNTAIL

-620 ANILLGIIAAGHGA
+620 ANILLGIIAAGNGMFRMGA
-634 GRMLTSFGGRGS
+634 SFGGMTPPALSGTPVASGAASASGGALRGASAASAAGASAARGS
-646 MSLGGGGVSGGGVS
+646 AFSRGMGRLGMAAIPSALGTMGGLAIANSGTEDLNSGNASKYSSGVGKMTGGGI
-660 GGGGVG
+660 
-666 PLAGMTRGQ
+666 LAGASTGAGLG
-675 RISRFNSEFATGK
+675 FAFGPW
-688 GMGYS
+688 GA
-693 TSYLNRDI
+693 LI
-701 GRNMIRNGGL
+701 G
-711 TAAQARSTIRNA
+711 
-723 TIQRGLNKVGGA
+723 
-735 VGLGAIGLVGG
+735 GAIGGIAGG
-746 VGGAVLANSGE
+746 
-757 KDLMSGHGSRYDSGV
+757 
-772 SKMGWGRGLEYGL
+772 
-785 GGMGTGA
+785 
-792 MIGSLFGPLGTAIGA
+792 
-807 GIGLVG
+807 
-813 GSIYGGIS
+813 IYGHVQA
-821 GYSEGK
+821 E
-827 DMKYRNIFQQ
+827 DMKYRNIIAQRGKFQ
-837 RSGIRLQG
+837 LQG
-845 SYSNNELETLADNPS
+845 DYSNHDLEIIATRPSEIDDNIRKQLREKD
-860 GIDRNLRRKL
+860 GI
-870 KEGDNLS
+870 S
-877 DEFISN
+877 DDIINN
-883 YIRVWGTGSNMAH
+883 YIRTWGSAPMSKAH
-896 GGVVS
+896 GGIVT
-901 GKGTGTSDSNLA
+901 GRGTGTSDSNLA

-921 MPARATAKPNNRLI
+921 MPAKATAKPNNRYI

-952 GSLIK
+952 GSPIK

-962 MNVMKVSERGK
+962 MNIMKVSERGK
-973 TKSSVGSDQKLSIG
+973 TKSSGGSDQKLSIG

-1001 LDLGQYSKNVD
+1001 LDLGQYSKSVD

-1020 MFVKNLTDLISKNL
+1020 MFVKNLTDLIAKNL

>member
-14 KDFFEFIQSFNR
+14 KEFFEFIQSFNS

-40 ITPVFNVDLKELNDV
+40 ITPVFNVGLKELNDV

-63 SDIKFEFSMHQVKAQ
+63 SDIKLEFSMHQVKAQ

-163 QREISKELDYQNKKY
+163 QKELNKELDYQNKKY
-178 EGLLTSQEKMKHFLD
+178 ENTLSAQERINHFLD
-193 NHVVNTDKFNSGL
+193 SHVLNTQKFNTGL
-206 SEVKTGF
+206 EEVKAGF
-213 NTIKASV
+213 SKIKSSV
-220 EALLGPW
+220 TDLLEPW
-227 SKLDQAAASYARN
+227 AKLDQAAASYARN
-240 MGMSAAAM
+240 LGMSATTM
-248 REMRANVIS
+248 RNMRANVIS
-257 SDRSSKIAERTG
+257 SDRSNKIAERTG
-269 LSPEEQIKIMGAV
+269 LSPEEQIKLMGAV

-287 RQIGFSD
+287 RQIGFND
-294 RQHDILATGSFLFGE
+294 KQHDLLATGSFLFGE

-321 FGISTEEA
+321 FGMSTEEA

-522 KGEAMINVGGEK
+522 KGEAMINVGREK
-534 KAVSKLTAEDIK
+534 KAVKDLTTEDIK

-565 TRGILDLVKGT
+565 TRGILDMVKGAQ
-576 EEGTKANLAY
+576 EGQKANLAY
-586 LAEISGIGDTAKDV
+586 LAEISGIGETAKSI
-600 VSLFNDNTAIL
+600 VSLFTDHTTLLTLINLGVKTTNFLLGMMMAGNGMFRMFASRGGMTPPALGGTPVTSGAASASGGALRGASAVPVAGASAARGAAFSRGMGRLGMAAIPSALGTMGGLAIANSGTEDLNSGNASKYSSGVGKMTGGGIL
-611 ARIQAGILT
+611 AGAST
-620 ANILLGIIAAGHGA
+620 GA
-634 GRMLTSFGGRGS
+634 GLGFAFGPWGA
-646 MSLGGGGVSGGGVS
+646 L
-660 GGGGVG
+660 
-666 PLAGMTRGQ
+666 
-675 RISRFNSEFATGK
+675 
-688 GMGYS
+688 
-693 TSYLNRDI
+693 I
-701 GRNMIRNGGL
+701 G
-711 TAAQARSTIRNA
+711 
-723 TIQRGLNKVGGA
+723 
-735 VGLGAIGLVGG
+735 GAIGGIAGG
-746 VGGAVLANSGE
+746 
-757 KDLMSGHGSRYDSGV
+757 
-772 SKMGWGRGLEYGL
+772 
-785 GGMGTGA
+785 
-792 MIGSLFGPLGTAIGA
+792 
-807 GIGLVG
+807 
-813 GSIYGGIS
+813 IYGHVQA
-821 GYSEGK
+821 E
-827 DMKYRNIFQQ
+827 DMKYRNIIAQRGKFQ
-837 RSGIRLQG
+837 LQG
-845 SYSNNELETLADNPS
+845 DYSNHDLEIIATRPGEIDDNIRKQLREKD
-860 GIDRNLRRKL
+860 GI
-870 KEGDNLS
+870 S
-877 DEFISN
+877 DDIINN
-883 YIRVWGTGSNMAH
+883 YIRTWGSVPMSKAH

-901 GKGTGTSDSNLA
+901 GRGTGTSDSNLA

-921 MPARATAKPNNRLI
+921 MPAKATAKANNRYI

-952 GSLIK
+952 GSPIK

-962 MNVMKVSERGK
+962 MNIMKVSERGK
-973 TKSSVGSDQKLSIG
+973 TKSSGGSDQKLSIG

-1001 LDLGQYSKNVD
+1001 LDFGQYSKSVD
-1012 AKELLNNA
+1012 AKELLNNS
-1020 MFVKNLTDLISKNL
+1020 MFVKNLTDLIAKNL
-1034 NRQVHFGY
+1034 NRQVNFGY